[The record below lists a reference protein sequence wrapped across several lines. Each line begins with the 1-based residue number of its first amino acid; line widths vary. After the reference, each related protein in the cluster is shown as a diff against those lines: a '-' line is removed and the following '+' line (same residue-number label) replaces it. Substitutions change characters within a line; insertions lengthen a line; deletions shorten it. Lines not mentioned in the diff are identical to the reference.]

1 MNEHKVNPRT
11 SILMAIGTNG
21 EVYCSLTQVNT
32 DSRVFCLFLSSLA
45 RKLTKEDR
53 NWRDNTVILCDGA
66 RYQTSSESLT
76 HMKALGFQAC
86 ISAPYSYST
95 APIEYAFGFLKS
107 IDLNPKRLKTG
118 KK

>member
-1 MNEHKVNPRT
+1 MFVRRRWRKRGQVNTMNEHKINPRT
-11 SILMAIGTNG
+11 SVLMAIGTNG

-66 RYQTSSESLT
+66 RY
-76 HMKALGFQAC
+76 
-86 ISAPYSYST
+86 
-95 APIEYAFGFLKS
+95 
-107 IDLNPKRLKTG
+107 
-118 KK
+118 